1 MKYQVSEVCS
11 KVKCDRIIDL
21 FKKIFTSKK
30 LSSLCKKVKNKST
43 CELANSLYTD
53 LEFFLKPF
61 MNPIRIDPKND

>member
-1 MKYQVSEVCS
+1 MIKLITM
-11 KVKCDRIIDL
+11 DIDI
-21 FKKIFTSKK
+21 FKQIFTSKK

-61 MNPIRIDPKND
+61 MNPNTITIENKF